1 MSLLHKVFALVF
13 SDIILDCYINDS
25 PNAANALWL
34 SRENIW
40 KLLGFV
46 HPTEDI
52 KNIHKEHK
60 KLLDA
65 LSIAQNGTVF
75 YDFRALL
82 HICYCSNRDD
92 AQDVASVLWG
102 IVDGIFA
109 IRRIL
114 DALGDDEAKEFIESI
129 PEKMTFQE
137 FVLFCM
143 NGVDKYYGE

>member
-1 MSLLHKVFALVF
+1 MSVLHKVFALVF

-25 PNAANALWL
+25 STAADALWL
-34 SRENIW
+34 SRENIG
-40 KLLGFV
+40 KLLGFD
-46 HPTEDI
+46 HPNDDI
-52 KNIHKEHK
+52 KNIHKAHK

-92 AQDVASVLWG
+92 AQDIAKLLWG

-109 IRRIL
+109 LRRII
-114 DALGDDEAKEFIESI
+114 DALNESEAKDFIENI
-129 PEKMTFQE
+129 PDKMTFQE
-137 FVLFCM
+137 FLLLCLK
-143 NGVDKYYGE
+143 GGEINHDR

>member
-1 MSLLHKVFALVF
+1 MSMLHKVFALVF

-25 PNAANALWL
+25 TNAANALWL
-34 SRENIW
+34 SRETIG
-40 KLLGFV
+40 KLLGFL

-60 KLLDA
+60 HLLDA

-82 HICYCSNRDD
+82 HICYASNKDD
-92 AQDVASVLWG
+92 AQEFAAVLWSV
-102 IVDGIFA
+102 VDGIFA

-114 DALGDDEAKEFIESI
+114 DALNKSEAKEFIKSI
-129 PEKMTFQE
+129 PDKMTFQE